1 MPLFHTNALTAVP
14 YDTNEIKVP
23 SSNDGVSAHWN
34 CNIRRSTFVGWI
46 MISPKRLSEN
56 WNPLKL
62 LLRVRSSILPFSI
75 KREEEMS
82 SCAIEVQFIII
93 YEQSSLTKAYQRGQ
107 CWIQFCLNMISI
119 TSKYF
124 DLFSGEIY
132 SSCCPWLLDETFIC
146 QFNVKSAIWLQTLG
160 LSLLMLL

>member
-1 MPLFHTNALTAVP
+1 MKYICAAWAISP
-14 YDTNEIKVP
+14 YDTNEIKVS
-23 SSNDGVSAHWN
+23 SSNNGVPEHWN
-34 CNIRRSTFVGWI
+34 CNIRRSTFVGRI

-62 LLRVRSSILPFSI
+62 LLRVRTFPLPSQSKE
-75 KREEEMS
+75 KRGPKIE
-82 SCAIEVQFIII
+82 IEVQSIII
-93 YEQSSLTKAYQRGQ
+93 FEQSSLTKAYQRGQ

>member
-1 MPLFHTNALTAVP
+1 MKCICTARAISP
-14 YDTNEIKVP
+14 YDTNEIKVS
-23 SSNDGVSAHWN
+23 SSNNGVPEHWN
-34 CNIRRSTFVGWI
+34 CNIRRSTFVGRI

-62 LLRVRSSILPFSI
+62 LLRVHFSPPHLLNQKRRRGWRSEL
-75 KREEEMS
+75 
-82 SCAIEVQFIII
+82 EVQFIII

-132 SSCCPWLLDETFIC
+132 SSCCSWLLDETFIC

>member
-1 MPLFHTNALTAVP
+1 MKCIYAAWAISP
-14 YDTNEIKVP
+14 YDTNEIKVS
-23 SSNDGVSAHWN
+23 SSNNGVPAHWN
-34 CNIRRSTFVGWI
+34 CNIRRSTFGGRI

-56 WNPLKL
+56 WNQLNL
-62 LLRVRSSILPFSI
+62 LLRVRFSPPTCSI
-75 KREEEMS
+75 KRAGWGRKDE
-82 SCAIEVQFIII
+82 IEVLYIII